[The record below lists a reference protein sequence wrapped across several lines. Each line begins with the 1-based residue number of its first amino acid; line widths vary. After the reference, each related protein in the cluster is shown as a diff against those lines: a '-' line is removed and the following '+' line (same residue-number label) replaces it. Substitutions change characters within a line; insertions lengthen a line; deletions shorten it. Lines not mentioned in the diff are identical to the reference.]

1 MGGTKYNC
9 TEQFYQHEQCLFHG
23 DAQSARSVMLQLD
36 PVAMKKIG
44 KNVASHD
51 PKREK
56 QWLEQQARKVMKTA
70 VNQKFKQNS
79 FLNSE
84 IKKTTE
90 TFVEANQYDQNWG
103 VGLPI
108 SDKRVLNPAEWR
120 GSNWLGQI
128 LTEVRAELKK

>member
-1 MGGTKYNC
+1 M
-9 TEQFYQHEQCLFHG
+9 
-23 DAQSARSVMLQLD
+23 
-36 PVAMKKIG
+36 
-44 KNVASHD
+44 ASHD

-56 QWLEQQARKVMKTA
+56 QWLEQQAMKVMKTA
-70 VNQKFKQNS
+70 VNLKFKQNS

-120 GSNWLGQI
+120 GSNRLGEI